1 MVEIVASLV
10 HDIWS
15 RWMEYVFSKAVLNED
30 GSYTIPVE
38 FVDRWQ
44 RQIDTFYEDLTEKER
59 YSDKEFAKEI
69 LQVIKDEEESWD

>member
-15 RWMEYVFSKAVLNED
+15 RWMEYVFSKSVLNED

-44 RQIDTFYEDLTEKER
+44 RQIDTFYEDLPEKEK
-59 YSDKEFAKEI
+59 YSDKELAKEI
-69 LQVIKDEEESWD
+69 LQVIKDEEDSW

>member
-15 RWMEYVFSKAVLNED
+15 RWMSYVFSKAVLNED

-44 RQIDTFYEDLTEKER
+44 RQIDTFYEDLPEKEK
-59 YSDKEFAKEI
+59 YSDKELAKEI
-69 LQVIKDEEESWD
+69 LQVIKDEEDGW